1 MIALNVNGQPQQV
14 DVEPDTPLLWVLR
27 DSLEL
32 TGTKY
37 GCGVV
42 FAIIG
47 ALVVVGVAGAHHG
60 WSGYD
65 ASKTLTLTGIIKEFG
80 YEHPHGSVRLETPG
94 KTWIVVLAPPSRMEN
109 RGLKREMLAPGTS
122 ATVVGYPNRT
132 EPDEM
137 RAERITIAGK
147 TTELR

>member
-1 MIALNVNGQPQQV
+1 MRGPLRVALAVAG
-14 DVEPDTPLLWVLR
+14 LLVL
-27 DSLEL
+27 
-32 TGTKY
+32 G
-37 GCGVV
+37 
-42 FAIIG
+42 
-47 ALVVVGVAGAHHG
+47 VGVAAAHHG

-65 ASKTLTLTGIIKEFG
+65 ASKELTLTGTIREAG
-80 YEHPHGSVRLETPG
+80 YEHPHGSIRLETPD

-109 RGLKREMLAPGTS
+109 RGLKREMLSPGTQ

-132 EPDEM
+132 EPTEM